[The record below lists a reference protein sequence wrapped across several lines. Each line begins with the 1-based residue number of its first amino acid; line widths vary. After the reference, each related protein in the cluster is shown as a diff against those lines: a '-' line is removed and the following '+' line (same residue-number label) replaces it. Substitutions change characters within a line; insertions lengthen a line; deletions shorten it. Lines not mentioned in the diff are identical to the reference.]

1 MAENRIVANMAAE
14 HKGTHFV
21 DADAARVTS
30 IFNKTHEK
38 AVVRE
43 DASSDELTLGA
54 LGYK

>member
-1 MAENRIVANMAAE
+1 MAAE